1 MKEKKHD
8 KRIRAGNLV
17 RLLSGTY
24 VTDTNAIW
32 FDRYGQ
38 RHVGRELYLA
48 TGELGLVLETGQETE
63 KIFGRQQ
70 KYCMVLIEER
80 KLKILGNYWGIL
92 ERVKR
97 ESE

>member
-8 KRIRAGNLV
+8 KHIRAGNLV

-48 TGELGLVLETGQETE
+48 TGEIGLVVEIGRGTE
-63 KIFGRQQ
+63 PVFGRPQN
-70 KYCMVLIEER
+70 YCMLLIEER
-80 KLKILGNYWGIL
+80 KLKIAGNYWGIL

-97 ESE
+97 DSE